1 MKNRVHRLAG
11 QLTLAVTMTALLVGS
26 LATGSNQR
34 LQARLTHRRDRGAV
48 TLELAIATA
57 VLAGAAIALGVVI
70 VNAIISHSS
79 QIR

>member
-1 MKNRVHRLAG
+1 MNNRVHRLAG
-11 QLTLAVTMTALLVGS
+11 QLILAVTMTALLVGS
-26 LATGSNQR
+26 LAAGTDQRLNQR
-34 LQARLTHRRDRGAV
+34 LGDRRDRGAV

>member
-34 LQARLTHRRDRGAV
+34 LQARLTDRRDRGAV

-70 VNAIISHSS
+70 VNAIISHSA